1 MKKQR
6 FQFAVLLRKPEMRKQ
21 LKTRLER
28 FATVFAVRA
37 ISGHTENYW
46 LKTPRYAAK
55 LKPEDFQWM
64 SVLSHNTYMC
74 NLDSILTTGL
84 VPGGYLKGS
93 HDVQIS
99 PTCRF
104 SNPNYGIGRADRE
117 HNAVVVLNKSR
128 TCKTSELYQA
138 ANCVIVSPKII
149 EPQNIERAWVRMKVP
164 RFLSVTDTWC
174 WEQAWCTAYDERL
187 VGLPITGYILVPNKQ
202 RYIDPDFEADL
213 KEAVTTG
220 VDWSV
225 ICTRRALQLGLA
237 GRPVR
242 HCPACGR
249 LHVAGKAFCWVYSCS
264 AFYLFNG
271 VGKSVICDS
280 YIRDTIAQA
289 RAKAARVSGYVPSLA
304 TASPAAPAVE
314 QARGSGYTAAAGTP
328 LDEETLKEDAMKRYT
343 KLCRIITHGITSSG
357 SSTPRAALIAA
368 IREQYKF
375 RIRWRANRTR
385 LPDESGDGDGKLSLQ
400 VIKEMARE
408 GRCPVWNKLGVL

>member
-1 MKKQR
+1 M
-6 FQFAVLLRKPEMRKQ
+6 
-21 LKTRLER
+21 
-28 FATVFAVRA
+28 
-37 ISGHTENYW
+37 
-46 LKTPRYAAK
+46 
-55 LKPEDFQWM
+55 
-64 SVLSHNTYMC
+64 
-74 NLDSILTTGL
+74 
-84 VPGGYLKGS
+84 
-93 HDVQIS
+93 
-99 PTCRF
+99 
-104 SNPNYGIGRADRE
+104 
-117 HNAVVVLNKSR
+117 LNKSR
-128 TCKTSELYQA
+128 TCKTSELYQV
-138 ANCVIVSPKII
+138 ANSVIVSPKTI

-174 WEQAWCTAYDERL
+174 WEQAWCTAYDERR

-249 LHVAGKAFCWVYSCS
+249 LHVVGKAFCWVYSCS

-271 VGKSVICDS
+271 VGRSDICDS

-289 RAKAARVSGYVPSLA
+289 RAKAARVSGHVPSLA

-328 LDEETLKEDAMKRYT
+328 LAEETLKEDAMKRYT
-343 KLCRIITHGITSSG
+343 QLCRIITHGITSSG

-408 GRCPVWNKLGVL
+408 GRCPVWNKIGCCSPWFPKTRWDVPDEDEYMDSPRSISSVLWLALSMQLQSMTVGRTSR